1 MLIDLLI
8 NASLAAP
15 DSRFAR
21 LLRRIDRSLLLM
33 AEVDARGRRGAP
45 PIRGSD
51 AGQAA
56 LARRRVSQ
64 PASLPSMTTRPEAM
78 TSPPTS

>member
-1 MLIDLLI
+1 MLLDLLV

-21 LLRRIDRSLLLM
+21 VLRRIDRSLLLM
-33 AEVDARGRRGAP
+33 AETDARSGAP
-45 PIRGSD
+45 PSRGAD

-64 PASLPSMTTRPEAM
+64 PPSLPSMTTSPEAI
-78 TSPPTS
+78 TRAPTA